1 MRTRNY
7 RIYKQK
13 LEFER
18 RKSLVNY
25 DIKSWDLTDIGVK
38 KTMEYP
44 VNMMSNSFWKE
55 NRKRKLNR
63 QERHRINNE
72 LKNIK

>member
-7 RIYKQK
+7 RIYKQNLK
-13 LEFER
+13 FDR
-18 RKSLVNY
+18 RKSHVNKN
-25 DIKSWDLTDIGVK
+25 IKSWDLTDIGVK